1 MNNSK
6 TETKGIAIMLL
17 DISIQERAFLS
28 ELLEAKQNSML
39 HEINHT
45 DTIEFKGMLKEKLE
59 VLEALKKRIERLAST
74 Q

>member
-6 TETKGIAIMLL
+6 TETKGIAIMLP

-45 DTIEFKGMLKEKLE
+45 DTDEFKEMLKKKLE
-59 VLEALKKRIERLAST
+59 VLEVLKTRIERLGPA